1 MWTPYTQLIHDSNV
15 AINSITKRQLRQG
28 EVDWAEVKRY
38 AKQISSLEKDK
49 WRLQEYSFQCKMQME
64 RTALFK
70 EELVAKVFHPRN
82 VERWL
87 EQNIYDMM
95 FGC

>member
-15 AINSITKRQLRQG
+15 AINSITKRELR

-38 AKQISSLEKDK
+38 AKQISRIKKDK
-49 WRLQEYSFQCKMQME
+49 WRIQEYSLQCEIQMK

-70 EELVAKVFHPRN
+70 EELVANVFHPRN

>member
-1 MWTPYTQLIHDSNV
+1 MWTPYTRAVANV
-15 AINSITKRQLRQG
+15 AETIASIEG
-28 EVDWAEVKRY
+28 GDAYMMDWKVVERLE
-38 AKQISSLEKDK
+38 KQIDSLEEKK
-49 WRLQEYSFQCKMQME
+49 RALQRLSDRCEEQAK
-64 RTALFK
+64 RTSVFK
-70 EELVAKVFHPRN
+70 EELVANVFHPRN